1 MESWTALRIAWA
13 LMRGAFW
20 VAASWAALTA
30 ALTLAAMARF
40 LTRLATFLCLRRSL
54 ASRMARLAV
63 SLALAVILARVIVC
77 LVVRL
82 IWTLL
87 SRILS
92 LRPVMCWV
100 WATWA
105 AILALTEAAM
115 ALLRRA
121 MWEAIHLWSLMAW
134 TASLFLASV
143 SAILL
148 AATARLTAARA
159 SKRVFLT
166 LR

>member
-1 MESWTALRIAWA
+1 MA
-13 LMRGAFW
+13 
-20 VAASWAALTA
+20 VLTA

-40 LTRLATFLCLRRSL
+40 LTRLATFLCLRR
-54 ASRMARLAV
+54 
-63 SLALAVILARVIVC
+63 
-77 LVVRL
+77 
-82 IWTLL
+82 TLL

-148 AATARLTAARA
+148 AATARLTAAWA